1 MKLWYIGV
9 CRFSGGRVRAKID
22 RPRPLILPHRPR
34 PLVFE
39 LRASFERGSTRVEE
53 ETKNTPPSLAAAS
66 APPPPTNTQ
75 DPSTN
80 GRRLLRR
87 RCRRHHTIA
96 SSCAAAGFCPADEAA
111 AIRIIDDPSHT
122 HIRTTQSHR
131 SAHRP
136 SRGETKGDMQRAGQN
151 GAVRRT
157 SRRRNQ
163 Q

>member
-1 MKLWYIGV
+1 MRSPFYEALVLGV
-9 CRFSGGRVRAKID
+9 CRFSGGRVRAKIH

-39 LRASFERGSTRVEE
+39 LRASFERGSTRGRRKQK
-53 ETKNTPPSLAAAS
+53 TRRPLSPPPP

-122 HIRTTQSHR
+122 HHVRTTQSHR

-136 SRGETKGDMQRAGQN
+136 SRGETEEDMQR
-151 GAVRRT
+151 
-157 SRRRNQ
+157 
-163 Q
+163 